1 MNFFL
6 LFMFPLFL
14 GGHCA
19 KRMNGFHVFLT
30 SDGLTE
36 GVEPV
41 FISKQLDPGPIIKIS
56 FDIAKVGR

>member
-1 MNFFL
+1 
-6 LFMFPLFL
+6 MFPLFL

-19 KRMNGFHVFLT
+19 KRMNGFRVFLT

-36 GVEPV
+36 SVEPA
-41 FISKQLDPGPIIKIS
+41 FISKQLDPGPVIKIS